1 VQRLDEP
8 EAKFAGDFS
17 EGTGDSK
24 QVHARDP
31 GDVLAGVGV
40 SFAQTW
46 IGVGA
51 APELA
56 LAGKLGALRA
66 GRESLGEKAG
76 RSVPQKK
83 KKARA
88 SGPSGSYFYF
98 IESREVIGQLSWIL
112 VRLE

>member
-1 VQRLDEP
+1 MAYWRRHSDLSDSDVVDHALSSIPGAMLSLGVLFRQLIETGEHGVENGLGVQRLDEP
-8 EAKFAGDFS
+8 EAKFAGDLS

-40 SFAQTW
+40 SFAKAR

-56 LAGKLGALRA
+56 LPGKLGAL
-66 GRESLGEKAG
+66 
-76 RSVPQKK
+76 
-83 KKARA
+83 
-88 SGPSGSYFYF
+88 
-98 IESREVIGQLSWIL
+98 
-112 VRLE
+112 

>member
-8 EAKFAGDFS
+8 EAKFAGDLS

-40 SFAQTW
+40 SFAQAW

-56 LAGKLGALRA
+56 LVGKLGALRA
-66 GRESLGEKAG
+66 GGENFSAETG
-76 RSVPQKK
+76 HSVPPKIE
-83 KKARA
+83 KARA

-98 IESREVIGQLSWIL
+98 IESREVIGHLSWIL